1 MFDFSHCGEG
11 LDGSEAA
18 GGRLGVVLTG
28 AGTQPGKG
36 QGCPLQAPPHAAPA
50 DEDYYLL
57 ALQHLEMV

>member
-1 MFDFSHCGEG
+1 MA
-11 LDGSEAA
+11 L
-18 GGRLGVVLTG
+18 RWLVGVWAWSSLLTG

-36 QGCPLQAPPHAAPA
+36 QGCPLQAPPPAAPA